1 MRKNLAL
8 LAIIFCLI
16 FIASGAFAMVP
27 RVKFPE
33 WNHTT
38 IKISDW
44 DPIKGILTITVEI
57 EANKIPIEK
66 CYSQPYLQSN
76 FNKLLSKYEKGNIKQ
91 GEKAVFTHKL
101 NIKNNT
107 ENWLEMDVRAKP
119 DIAGL
124 KLLIRSEHSGN
135 PAMCE
140 VLEAEANQIKAPIF
154 LGYSMPILTRD
165 DIALCATSELA
176 FTPTFIH
183 EENKYYIWTPL
194 ETADNKTTNAAIKL
208 FLDAVKEK
216 DAKKIE
222 ATCQNLIKRFD
233 TEKRSIVVKKKTD
246 PELAKRPSYDK
257 LSPAPNL
264 VRFTIPTKTVL
275 DFLRTDLV
283 CMKAI
288 LNKNPKELEDAY
300 NDMKPGYAKAF
311 AAYNLYTLYKSLKK
325 TEKADIYKKEA
336 LKELP
341 AWPLLLNKN

>member
-1 MRKNLAL
+1 MRKNLTL

-33 WNHTT
+33 WCNTI

-76 FNKLLSKYEKGNIKQ
+76 FNKLLSKYEKENIKQ
-91 GEKAVFTHKL
+91 GEKAVFTHKI

-124 KLLIRSEHSGN
+124 KLLIRSEHANN
-135 PAMCE
+135 PAMRE
-140 VLEAEANQIKAPIF
+140 ILEAEADNIKSPVF
-154 LGYSMPILTRD
+154 LGSSMPILTRD
-165 DIALCATSELA
+165 DIALSATPELA
-176 FTPTFIH
+176 FTPTFTH
-183 EENKYYIWTPL
+183 EGIKYYMWTPL

-208 FLDAVKEK
+208 FLESVKEK
-216 DAKKIE
+216 DIKKIE

-233 TEKRSIVVKKKTD
+233 TEKRSIVVKKKSE
-246 PELAKRPSYDK
+246 PQNANKQ
-257 LSPAPNL
+257 LSEKSRQSSVP
-264 VRFTIPTKTVL
+264 VRFAIPTKMVL
-275 DFLRTDLV
+275 EFLKTDLL

-288 LNKNPKELEDAY
+288 LNKNPEELESAY
-300 NDMKPGYAKAF
+300 KGMKPGYPKAF
-311 AAYNLYTLYKSLKK
+311 AAYNLHALYKSLKK
-325 TEKADIYKKEA
+325 EEKAEIYKKEA

-341 AWPLLLNKN
+341 AWPALKN

>member
-8 LAIIFCLI
+8 LAIIFSLF

-38 IKISDW
+38 IKITDW
-44 DPIKGILTITVEI
+44 DPVKGILTITVEI

-66 CYSQPYLQSN
+66 CYSQPYLQNN
-76 FNKLLSKYEKGNIKQ
+76 FNKLLSKYEKENLKQ

-101 NIKNNT
+101 NVKSNS

-119 DIAGL
+119 DITAL
-124 KLLIRSEHSGN
+124 KLLIRSEHVNN
-135 PAMCE
+135 PAMRE
-140 VLEAEANQIKAPIF
+140 VLEAEADQIMAPIF
-154 LGYSMPILTRD
+154 IGTSMPILTRD
-165 DIALCATSELA
+165 DIAISATPEIA

-183 EENKYYIWTPL
+183 EGNKYYIWTPL
-194 ETADNKTTNAAIKL
+194 ETVDNQTTNSAIKL
-208 FLDAVKEK
+208 FIEAIKEK

-233 TEKRSIVVKKKTD
+233 TEKRNVVVKRNVEQEASKKALTSRTQNNITN
-246 PELAKRPSYDK
+246 PVK
-257 LSPAPNL
+257 
-264 VRFTIPTKTVL
+264 FIIPTKIVL
-275 DFLRTDLV
+275 EMLTSDLV

-288 LNKNPKELEDAY
+288 INKNPEELEKAY
-300 NDMKPGYAKAF
+300 NAMKPSYSKAF
-311 AAYNLYTLYKSLKK
+311 TAYNLSTLYKSLNKK
-325 TEKADIYKKEA
+325 EKAEKYKKEA

-341 AWPLLLNKN
+341 AWPALK

>member
-1 MRKNLAL
+1 MRKNLTL
-8 LAIIFCLI
+8 LAIIFCLLL
-16 FIASGAFAMVP
+16 IASGAFAMVP

-38 IKISDW
+38 IKITDW
-44 DPIKGILTITVEI
+44 DPVKGILTITVEI

-76 FNKLLSKYEKGNIKQ
+76 FNKLLSKYEKENIKQ

-124 KLLIRSEHSGN
+124 KLLIRSEHVNN
-135 PAMCE
+135 PAMRD
-140 VLEAEANQIKAPIF
+140 VLEAEADQIKSPIF
-154 LGYSMPILTRD
+154 IGFSMPILTRD
-165 DIALCATSELA
+165 DMALCATPELA

-183 EENKYYIWTPL
+183 EGNKYYIWTPL

-216 DAKKIE
+216 DVKKIE

-233 TEKRSIVVKKKTD
+233 TEKRSIVVKKKIE
-246 PELAKRPSYDK
+246 PELAKRP
-257 LSPAPNL
+257 LSDRANYGLNP
-264 VRFTIPTKTVL
+264 VKFVIPTNRAL
-275 DFLRTDLV
+275 EFLRTDLV

-288 LNKNPKELEDAY
+288 LNKNPEELESEY
-300 NDMKPGYAKAF
+300 KKMKPGYTKAF
-311 AAYNLYTLYKSLKK
+311 AAYNLSILYKSLKK
-325 TEKADIYKKEA
+325 TEKAETYKKEA

-341 AWPLLLNKN
+341 AWPALKN